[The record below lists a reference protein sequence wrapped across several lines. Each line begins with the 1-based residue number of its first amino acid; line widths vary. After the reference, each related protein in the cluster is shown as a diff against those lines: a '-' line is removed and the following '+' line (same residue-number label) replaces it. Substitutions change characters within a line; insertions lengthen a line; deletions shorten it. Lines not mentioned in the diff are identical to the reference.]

1 MVAIAGYRAPHV
13 FVFWPSSEKEATVT
27 GGICALAFPPFEG
40 IWGGIVASKA
50 QLRPLR
56 PLVLESAALDLGAR
70 PVVGP
75 CNRILAP
82 GAVFAEVA

>member
-27 GGICALAFPPFEG
+27 GGIGALAFPPFDG

-50 QLRPLR
+50 QVRPLR
-56 PLVLESAALDLGAR
+56 PLVLEARAALDPGAAR

-75 CNRILAP
+75 CNRILAR
-82 GAVFAEVA
+82 